1 MKYVNHIGVYG
12 IIKNNDEI
20 LLIDKVG
27 GPYDGMLDLPG
38 GTLEHTESTVDTLIR
53 ELKEEVGIDV
63 LKYKLIDVVTTNVEF
78 KHKGM
83 IENIHHIGIIYEI
96 LEYTGNIKEIN
107 VINEINDDS
116 KGSKFYDIKSLNTKK
131 LSNLVQE
138 VLTNKNF
145 NI

>member
-1 MKYVNHIGVYG
+1 
-12 IIKNNDEI
+12 
-20 LLIDKVG
+20 
-27 GPYDGMLDLPG
+27 
-38 GTLEHTESTVDTLIR
+38 
-53 ELKEEVGIDV
+53 
-63 LKYKLIDVVTTNVEF
+63 
-78 KHKGM
+78 M

-96 LEYTGNIKEIN
+96 LEYTGNIKETNI
-107 VINEINDDS
+107 INEINDDS

>member
-1 MKYVNHIGVYG
+1 MKYINHIGVYG

-38 GTLEHTESTVDTLIR
+38 GTLERTESTVDTLIR
-53 ELKEEVGIDV
+53 ELKEEAGIDI

-78 KHKGM
+78 KHKCV

-96 LEYTGNIKEIN
+96 LEYTGNIKETN